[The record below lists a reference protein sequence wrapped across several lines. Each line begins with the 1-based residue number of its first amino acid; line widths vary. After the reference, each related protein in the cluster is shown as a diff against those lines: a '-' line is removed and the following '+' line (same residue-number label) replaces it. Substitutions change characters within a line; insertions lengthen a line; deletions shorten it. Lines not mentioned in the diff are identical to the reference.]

1 MARGCGKKT
10 ISKSPKIAKIR
21 RKDCVLAPK
30 TELPAI
36 WIKFET
42 IRQGLECQVLHNING
57 PSELNDLEPTHIV
70 LTMNRLNDVGLEQF
84 IPEAGVAGGH
94 SR

>member
-1 MARGCGKKT
+1 M
-10 ISKSPKIAKIR
+10 
-21 RKDCVLAPK
+21 
-30 TELPAI
+30 
-36 WIKFET
+36 
-42 IRQGLECQVLHNING
+42 LHYINA
-57 PSELNDLEPTHIV
+57 PSELNDLEPTHII